1 MNEICMILDFECFCI
16 DGKQQC
22 RELGY
27 YTHNHKYGREAFY
40 MKKSYKW
47 LSDKDKRTV
56 NFVKRK
62 IHGLSYQPRKE
73 ENAKEWYTLEDTVHN
88 IYDSCKKE
96 GRDIV
101 AYKGGHVERD
111 LLNKLHIPCLNLE
124 TFGCPKYD
132 VLKHE
137 FPGWL
142 PSCRFH
148 SDENIHHCPMKECE
162 TFWLW
167 ILEKLYSDDSVW
179 K

>member
-1 MNEICMILDFECFCI
+1 M
-16 DGKQQC
+16 
-22 RELGY
+22 
-27 YTHNHKYGREAFY
+27 
-40 MKKSYKW
+40 
-47 LSDKDKRTV
+47 
-56 NFVKRK
+56 KRK

-73 ENAKEWYTLEDTVHN
+73 EDAKEWYTLEDTVH
-88 IYDSCKKE
+88 SCKKE

-148 SDENIHHCPMKECE
+148 SD
-162 TFWLW
+162 
-167 ILEKLYSDDSVW
+167 
-179 K
+179 